1 MLRCVQICLMV
12 FCLFFSVISQAQAA
26 GVPNSNS
33 SAVKN
38 VLQQAKVEA
47 DNLFKQGNYDA
58 AFEAYGRLLREDPTS
73 PVVNLGYAR
82 AAVRVNKPGQAVM
95 AYERLLAMYPNEP
108 ILLKELA
115 YALSIQNDEQR
126 SGMELAKN
134 PEASTVENMDLAA
147 KWKKQHKR
155 TQISGKIRTG
165 LLYDSN
171 VNSGPASNDISLG
184 DWDLTLIDGK
194 SQDSLAA
201 YMGANINVGHRLD
214 IVSPWWIVGSASVFA
229 RYNTHEKLYDLDLV
243 SSEFVTGSAGV
254 RYLGTDVLFDFRARA
269 QIFDYSFLQN
279 VVSVGP
285 EANFVYAITPKV
297 HLITRANLDWR
308 DYSEHRSYDGW
319 YGSVG
324 QYLRVFIG
332 DGGHNITL
340 GGRYIGGTAYDA
352 VNSYDGF
359 EANVNFTIVLPFDIR
374 VSPFVAYGGEYF
386 HGPATVLEEDYRQD
400 HRLRAG
406 INIDIPISE
415 SWSIELGY
423 QYMNNLSNSEL
434 YTYDQH
440 VANAGVA
447 WSF

>member
-1 MLRCVQICLMV
+1 MLCG
-12 FCLFFSVISQAQAA
+12 FSEAQAA
-26 GVPNSNS
+26 AVPS
-33 SAVKN
+33 STSVVAKN

-47 DNLFKQGNYDA
+47 ETLYEQGNYDA

-73 PVVNLGYAR
+73 PIVNLGYAR
-82 AAVRVNKPGQAVM
+82 SAVKIKKLGQAVM
-95 AYERLLAMYPNEP
+95 AYERLLAQYPDEP

-115 YALSIQNDEQR
+115 YALSMQNDTQR
-126 SGMELAKN
+126 SDMELAKN
-134 PEASTVENMDLAA
+134 TEASSIENTNLAE
-147 KWKKQHKR
+147 KWNKQHKR

-201 YMGANINVGHRLD
+201 YMGANIDVGHRLD
-214 IVSPWWIVGSASVFA
+214 IVSPWWIVGSAGFFA
-229 RYNTHEKLYDLDLV
+229 RYNTHEKLYDLDLT
-243 SSEFVTGSAGV
+243 SSEFATTSVGV
-254 RYLGTDVLFDFRARA
+254 RYLGTKALFDFRARA

-285 EANFVYAITPKV
+285 AANFVYAITPKV

-319 YGSVG
+319 YASVG
-324 QYLRVFIG
+324 QYLRLFVG
-332 DGGHNITL
+332 DGGHNITA
-340 GGRYIGGTAYDA
+340 GGRYLGGTAHDS

-359 EANVNFTIVLPFDIR
+359 EASINFMIVLPFDIR
-374 VSPFVAYGGEYF
+374 VSPFVSYGGEYF
-386 HGPATVLEEDYRQD
+386 HGPATALEEDYRQD

-406 INIDIPISE
+406 INVDIPISDA
-415 SWSIELGY
+415 WSIELGY

-440 VANAGVA
+440 VANAGIA

>member
-1 MLRCVQICLMV
+1 MLKYVQIFLICGLM
-12 FCLFFSVISQAQAA
+12 LGGLSQAQAA
-26 GVPNSNS
+26 NVPSSNS
-33 SAVKN
+33 VVAQN
-38 VLQQAKVEA
+38 VLKQSKVEA
-47 DNLFKQGNYDA
+47 ENLLEQGNYDA

-82 AAVRVNKPGQAVM
+82 AAVHVKKPGQAVM
-95 AYERLLAMYPNEP
+95 AYERLLAQYPDEP

-115 YALSIQNDEQR
+115 YALSMQNDDQR
-126 SGMELAKN
+126 SSMELAKN
-134 PEASTVENMDLAA
+134 AEASTAENIDLAA

-155 TQISGKIRTG
+155 TQISGKIRAG

-201 YMGANINVGHRLD
+201 YMGANIDVGHRLD

-229 RYNTHEKLYDLDLV
+229 RYNTHEKLYDMDLT
-243 SSEFVTGSAGV
+243 SSEFVAGSAGV
-254 RYLGTDVLFDFRARA
+254 RYLGKDVLFDFRARA
-269 QIFDYSFLQN
+269 QIFDYAFLQN

-297 HLITRANLDWR
+297 HLITRASIDWR
-308 DYSEHRSYDGW
+308 DYSEHRDYDGW

-324 QYLRVFIG
+324 QYVRVFVG

-340 GGRYIGGTAYDA
+340 GGRYLGGTAYDA

-359 EANVNFTIVLPFDIR
+359 EASINFMIILPLDIR
-374 VSPFVAYGGEYF
+374 LTPFVSYGGEYF
-386 HGPATVLEEDYRQD
+386 HGPATTLEEDYRQD

-440 VANAGVA
+440 VANAGIS